1 VEIIEKKALFV
12 FVLSSFTSFIVN
24 TTMFR
29 TQQMPAIRVYQ
40 EEEEE
45 PWDQRKSTP
54 KRSLYEE
61 EINQM
66 EDGELPSLSSS
77 KKATP
82 QKGDLEQ
89 RKFWGQLDVN
99 SCDDDEDDEE
109 DAVSRDE
116 SIRRRAD
123 EEDMPDD
130 ELMSSASRNNPSK
143 HRARHNA
150 PRQSDELYQADSY
163 EAQNQVLAS
172 GFCDTTLTALGDMCG
187 AYTGTAKRVTL
198 SPRIH
203 SDVQEEH
210 TAIEVEF
217 VEEETEPARH
227 HPEMS
232 VASKNAY
239 LSAMAAQAKEE
250 FQSKTK
256 KGVDQYEDGM
266 DDHTQGRSVNT
277 SLATS
282 LDDADAYETFNAA
295 EKRKFIRLINTGA
308 NPREATQIILQER
321 STLKPEPPRKA
332 TLPTPESALPK
343 RSMSDGKRSHRSHR
357 SAVLNWKKSK
367 YTQQQQRSVN
377 AEPIRP
383 TISEDDHDDLSSPL
397 PPLKDKTAALTD
409 DDGGGPIGG
418 EFSKSGINFYDAER
432 KEDQEDEMAVEQS
445 PSTPTSVKGSRS
457 EQMRKVGFKS
467 LAVRR
472 TKKSPKATSAI
483 TSDDLQRPGEL
494 SRSETAARYSP
505 QIGND
510 SMEDYEN
517 ILNTAEEASSFS
529 KNASFDPELTLDDN
543 NAAEL
548 RYTEEKTSAIG
559 ANNDER
565 NAALYANARKQ
576 YAGLSVPTPASD
588 ESVYTAQ
595 TSDTGYTGVTGMTG
609 ATTYTQSSRVRRPG
623 AAKKRLAR
631 EKELQEKAKG
641 TQGWVQSVK
650 EVAAMSSQ
658 KWDPL
663 LGLVDYLEPVAEEV
677 PEKAR
682 HESIH
687 LDLNTKISTP
697 SKRSK
702 VGDAGS
708 INTAKSAPVPFPREW
723 EEERERMI
731 RETKSLEKH
740 DSSATSSRNGIP
752 SSNDGSRPNSWIE
765 SMKAASATLVTD
777 GKQWDPDKGWMNDD
791 GTSVAISTD
800 GDFTTASSLP
810 PPPPSSFTTDHVPRI
825 RKTDSPTVHDRIGAS
840 PIAQPERYVQ
850 LNDTGS
856 VRSVRQDYSPYA
868 ASTSLPVTQPI
879 PPVYES
885 TYVSDDETDVDSAPL
900 SNGVEAYSAQE
911 KPVATSA
918 ANVNVVKEKISN
930 DDIKLFASGKNKN
943 TGHAGRTESLGS
955 EGLPELIASSDQDNA
970 EEWNP
975 NSVEDGTGPRSQEP
989 TQQRSDVDLDM
1000 DGTDGLDDKLSKL
1013 SKRRGGGPVDLDEL
1027 SAGSETKSTFST
1039 NTDGRS
1045 IASFKLK
1052 SNIRD
1057 TSPVAK
1063 RRQAGKAL
1071 VTPSPAQEAKDRTKV
1086 ERDVFRDKNVQGKE
1100 TRRIRTV
1107 PSHESFDQERVGHY
1121 HSASHGVMREDPS
1134 PNLSP
1139 KTRNTVAEWE
1149 SRATKT
1155 DGAPS
1160 SPRNSAEWK
1169 VFLAKKVRAE
1179 RDASSG
1185 AAESLNMPRQLFK
1198 SSPDDGDGYDD
1209 DSIFD
1214 FKSAVNARSD
1224 ADESRNRVHQTDN
1237 QNQPR
1242 ADKGMS
1248 QTNTTPIKSDSA
1260 PLKDISHLS
1269 PINSRDEGDAEYD
1282 DGKYLPTS
1290 RVHGIETAK
1299 RVNFFQ
1305 RLAECTGPVLSENK
1319 GIPSSHLSFLQ
1330 NNICGRPGDVHDDTA
1345 SDDGI
1350 LDKDIENLEKGVAM
1364 DDVANVSVND
1374 GNEDTDLQHRAD
1386 NKMEIKLARAKAGA
1400 GFSSRRS
1407 STGSSVISEGS
1418 FGAKTAYLEAIAM
1431 KAAVA
1436 KPRSR
1441 SRARSTSNS
1450 SVVSAA
1456 SSVHSEKWKAFLE
1469 RKKAGTTPSVIS
1481 RASDERYKEM
1491 LARLKSS
1498 PRQLE
1503 ADEVSQSA
1511 KDLSGAKVEALM
1523 AQLTGSNVSEAE
1535 I

>member
-1 VEIIEKKALFV
+1 
-12 FVLSSFTSFIVN
+12 
-24 TTMFR
+24 MH
-29 TQQMPAIRVYQ
+29 AIRVYQ
-40 EEEEE
+40 DEEEE
-45 PWDQRKSTP
+45 PWDQRKSTT

-61 EINQM
+61 ENNQM

-77 KKATP
+77 RKATP
-82 QKGDLEQ
+82 QVKGGDLEQ
-89 RKFWGQLDVN
+89 RKFWGQLNVN
-99 SCDDDEDDEE
+99 SCDDDDDDDEE

-116 SIRRRAD
+116 SIPRRAD
-123 EEDMPDD
+123 HEDMPDD
-130 ELMSSASRNNPSK
+130 ELMSSASRNNISN
-143 HRARHNA
+143 HRALRNA
-150 PRQSDELYQADSY
+150 PRQSDELYQAESY
-163 EAQNQVLAS
+163 EAENKVLAS

-187 AYTGTAKRVTL
+187 AYTGTSKRVTL
-198 SPRIH
+198 TPRIH

-232 VASKNAY
+232 VESKNAY

-250 FQSKTK
+250 FQNKTRR
-256 KGVDQYEDGM
+256 GVDKNDDGM

-277 SLATS
+277 NLTTS

-308 NPREATQIILQER
+308 NPREATQMILQER
-321 STLKPEPPRKA
+321 STLKPETPRKA
-332 TLPTPESALPK
+332 PPPTLESALPK
-343 RSMSDGKRSHRSHR
+343 RSISDGKRSHRSHR
-357 SAVLNWKKSK
+357 SAVLYWKKSK
-367 YTQQQQRSVN
+367 YNQQQQPSVS

-383 TISEDDHDDLSSPL
+383 AVSEDDQDDMSSPL
-397 PPLKDKTAALTD
+397 SSSKEKTAALTD
-409 DDGGGPIGG
+409 DDGGEPIGG
-418 EFSKSGINFYDAER
+418 QFAKSGIHFYDAER
-432 KEDQEDEMAVEQS
+432 KEVQEDEMAVEQP
-445 PSTPTSVKGSRS
+445 PSTPSSLKSTRS
-457 EQMRKVGFKS
+457 EQLRKVSFKS
-467 LAVRR
+467 LAERR
-472 TKKSPKATSAI
+472 VKKSPKVTSAI
-483 TSDDLQRPGEL
+483 TNDDLHRLEG
-494 SRSETAARYSP
+494 SSKSETIARYSP

-510 SMEDYEN
+510 SMEDYDN
-517 ILNTAEEASSFS
+517 ILNTAEESGSFS
-529 KNASFDPELTLDDN
+529 KNASFDPEMTLDDYN
-543 NAAEL
+543 VAEPQ
-548 RYTEEKTSAIG
+548 YTEEKATAPVIEG
-559 ANNDER
+559 NNDER
-565 NAALYANARKQ
+565 SAALYANARKH

-595 TSDTGYTGVTGMTG
+595 TSDTGYTGVTGVTG
-609 ATTYTQSSRVRRPG
+609 ATTYSHSSRVRRPG
-623 AAKKRLAR
+623 AAKKRLAK

-641 TQGWVQSVK
+641 AQGWVQSIK
-650 EVAAMSSQ
+650 EVAAMTSQ

-663 LGLVDYLEPVAEEV
+663 LGLVDYLEPVVEEV
-677 PEKAR
+677 PERAR
-682 HESIH
+682 HENMH
-687 LDLNTKISTP
+687 LDLTRKISTP

-702 VGDAGS
+702 VDDAGS
-708 INTAKSAPVPFPREW
+708 VNSAKSTPVPFPREW

-731 RETKSLEKH
+731 RETKRIEKQ
-740 DSSATSSRNGIP
+740 DALATVSRDGIP
-752 SSNDGSRPNSWIE
+752 NNNDGSRPNSWIE

-777 GKQWDPDKGWMNDD
+777 GKHWDPDKGWVNDD

-810 PPPPSSFTTDHVPRI
+810 PPPPAALTTDHVPRI
-825 RKTDSPTVHDRIGAS
+825 TETDSPTVPDRIGAS
-840 PIAQPERYVQ
+840 PVAHPERYIQ

-856 VRSVRQDYSPYA
+856 VRSVHQDYS
-868 ASTSLPVTQPI
+868 SHITTTKLSVTQPI

-885 TYVSDDETDVDSAPL
+885 TYVSDDETDVDSTPL
-900 SNGVEAYSAQE
+900 SNGVEAYPAQE
-911 KPVATSA
+911 KPVAQSA
-918 ANVNVVKEKISN
+918 ANVYVVKEKISN
-930 DDIKLFASGKNKN
+930 DDIGLFATGKNKSI
-943 TGHAGRTESLGS
+943 GHAGRTESLGS
-955 EGLPELIASSDQDNA
+955 EGLPELFASRDHDNA
-970 EEWNP
+970 EDWNP
-975 NSVEDGTGPRSQEP
+975 GSVEDDTEPRSQEP
-989 TQQRSDVDLDM
+989 FTQQRVNDDVAM
-1000 DGTDGLDDKLSKL
+1000 DGIDKIDDKQSKP
-1013 SKRRGGGPVDLDEL
+1013 STRRGGGPVDLDEL
-1027 SAGSETKSTFST
+1027 SAGSETKSTIST

-1052 SNIRD
+1052 TNIRD
-1057 TSPVAK
+1057 TSPMAR
-1063 RRQAGKAL
+1063 RRQVGKAL
-1071 VTPSPAQEAKDRTKV
+1071 VTPSPAQEAEDRKNA
-1086 ERDVFRDKNVQGKE
+1086 ERDIFRDRHAQENA
-1100 TRRIRTV
+1100 TRGIRTV
-1107 PSHESFDQERVGHY
+1107 ASHESYDQEMVDHY
-1121 HSASHGVMREDPS
+1121 HSLPHGVSREDPS
-1134 PNLSP
+1134 REVSP
-1139 KTRNTVAEWE
+1139 GIRNTVAEWE

-1155 DGAPS
+1155 DVAPS

-1185 AAESLNMPRQLFK
+1185 AAERLDNERPSLNMPRQLFK

-1214 FKSAVNARSD
+1214 FKSAVNASSD
-1224 ADESRNRVHQTDN
+1224 DVVRRNRVHPTVK
-1237 QNQPR
+1237 QNPTQDR
-1242 ADKGMS
+1242 GIL
-1248 QTNTTPIKSDSA
+1248 QTNSTPIKSDSA

-1269 PINSRDEGDAEYD
+1269 PINSRDEGDKECD
-1282 DGKYLPTS
+1282 DESDLPTS

-1305 RLAECTGPVLSENK
+1305 RLAECTGPVLTENK

-1350 LDKDIENLEKGVAM
+1350 LDKDIENLEKGVPM
-1364 DDVANVSVND
+1364 DDVANVSVDD
-1374 GNEDTDLQHRAD
+1374 GNEDTDLQQRAD
-1386 NKMEIKLARAKAGA
+1386 KKLDIKLARAKAGA

-1481 RASDERYKEM
+1481 KASDKYTDEKYKEM

-1498 PRQLE
+1498 PRQVD
-1503 ADEVSQSA
+1503 ADDVSQSA

>member
-1 VEIIEKKALFV
+1 
-12 FVLSSFTSFIVN
+12 
-24 TTMFR
+24 MFR
-29 TQQMPAIRVYQ
+29 TPQMHAIRVYQ
-40 EEEEE
+40 DEEEE

-61 EINQM
+61 EINHM

-77 KKATP
+77 KKSTP
-82 QKGDLEQ
+82 QGGDLEQ

-99 SCDDDEDDEE
+99 SCDDDDEEDEEEEE
-109 DAVSRDE
+109 DAVSRDK

-130 ELMSSASRNNPSK
+130 ELMSSASRNNLSK

-163 EAQNQVLAS
+163 EAQNKVLAS

-187 AYTGTAKRVTL
+187 AYTGTSKRVTL

-227 HPEMS
+227 HPDMS
-232 VASKNAY
+232 VESKNAY

-250 FQSKTK
+250 FKSKTK
-256 KGVDQYEDGM
+256 KGGDKY
-266 DDHTQGRSVNT
+266 DDATDEHTEGRSANT
-277 SLATS
+277 NLATT
-282 LDDADAYETFNAA
+282 LDDADAYESFNAA

-308 NPREATQIILQER
+308 NPREATQLILQER

-332 TLPTPESALPK
+332 TLPTPESSLPK
-343 RSMSDGKRSHRSHR
+343 RSMNDGKRSHRSHR
-357 SAVLNWKKSK
+357 SAVLYWKKSK
-367 YTQQQQRSVN
+367 YNQQQRSVSGD
-377 AEPIRP
+377 PIRP
-383 TISEDDHDDLSSPL
+383 TISEDDQDDMSTPL
-397 PPLKDKTAALTD
+397 PTLKDKTAALTD
-409 DDGGGPIGG
+409 DDGGEPISGN
-418 EFSKSGINFYDAER
+418 FAKSGIHFYDAER
-432 KEDQEDEMAVEQS
+432 QEDQEDEMAVKQS
-445 PSTPTSVKGSRS
+445 PSTPPSMKSTRS
-457 EQMRKVGFKS
+457 EQVRKVGFKS
-467 LAVRR
+467 LAERR
-472 TKKSPKATSAI
+472 AKKSPKVTSAI
-483 TSDDLQRPGEL
+483 TNDGSQIIGE
-494 SRSETAARYSP
+494 SSKRETAARYPP

-510 SMEDYEN
+510 SVEDYDN
-517 ILNTAEEASSFS
+517 ILDTAEESGSFS
-529 KNASFDPELTLDDN
+529 KNASFDPELTLDDY
-543 NAAEL
+543 NAAEP
-548 RYTEEKTSAIG
+548 RYKEEKTSAIE
-559 ANNDER
+559 ANSNER

-595 TSDTGYTGVTGMTG
+595 TSDTGYTGVTGMTA

-623 AAKKRLAR
+623 AAKKRLAK

-641 TQGWVQSVK
+641 AQGWVESVK
-650 EVAAMSSQ
+650 EVAAMTRQ

-663 LGLVDYLEPVAEEV
+663 LGLVDYLEPVVEEV

-682 HESIH
+682 YENIH
-687 LDLNTKISTP
+687 LDLSKKISTP

-702 VGDAGS
+702 VDDVGS
-708 INTAKSAPVPFPREW
+708 INTAKSTPVPFPREW

-731 RETKSLEKH
+731 RETKNAKKQDSL
-740 DSSATSSRNGIP
+740 ATPSRDGIP
-752 SSNDGSRPNSWIE
+752 SSNDDSRTNSWIE
-765 SMKAASATLVTD
+765 SMKAASATLVSH
-777 GKQWDPDKGWMNDD
+777 GKQWDPDKGWVNDD

-810 PPPPSSFTTDHVPRI
+810 PPPPSAFTTDNVPRI
-825 RKTDSPTVHDRIGAS
+825 KETNSPTIHDRIGAS

-856 VRSVRQDYSPYA
+856 VRSVHQDYPSYA
-868 ASTSLPVTQPI
+868 TSTKLSVTQPI

-900 SNGVEAYSAQE
+900 SNVVEAYPAQE
-911 KPVATSA
+911 KTVAQSA
-918 ANVNVVKEKISN
+918 ANVNVVKEKINN
-930 DDIKLFASGKNKN
+930 DDIGLFANGKNKN

-955 EGLPELIASSDQDNA
+955 EGLPELFASKDHDDA
-970 EEWNP
+970 EDWNP
-975 NSVEDGTGPRSQEP
+975 NSDEDVTKPRSQEP
-989 TQQRSDVDLDM
+989 TQRSNVDVDVDMDM
-1000 DGTDGLDDKLSKL
+1000 DGTDELDDKQSKP
-1013 SKRRGGGPVDLDEL
+1013 STRRGGGPVDLDEL

-1057 TSPVAK
+1057 TSPLVR

-1071 VTPSPAQEAKDRTKV
+1071 VTPSPAQEAEDRTKV
-1086 ERDVFRDKNVQGKE
+1086 ERDVFKDQNAQGKS
-1100 TRRIRTV
+1100 TRRIQTGT
-1107 PSHESFDQERVGHY
+1107 SHESCDQEMVDHY
-1121 HSASHGVMREDPS
+1121 HSAPRGITREDPS
-1134 PNLSP
+1134 RDLSP
-1139 KTRNTVAEWE
+1139 KTRNTVAEWN
-1149 SRATKT
+1149 SRGTET
-1155 DGAPS
+1155 GSAPL

-1179 RDASSG
+1179 RDASSR

-1214 FKSAVNARSD
+1214 FKTAVNVPND
-1224 ADESRNRVHQTDN
+1224 GGENRNRVHPTDKHN
-1237 QNQPR
+1237 PPKAER
-1242 ADKGMS
+1242 GIS
-1248 QTNTTPIKSDSA
+1248 QTNVTPIKSDSA

-1282 DGKYLPTS
+1282 DGRYVSTS

-1386 NKMEIKLARAKAGA
+1386 KKIDIKLARAKAGA
-1400 GFSSRRS
+1400 GLSSRRS

-1436 KPRSR
+1436 TPRSR

-1450 SVVSAA
+1450 SAVSAA

-1469 RKKAGTTPSVIS
+1469 RKKAGTSPSVIS

-1491 LARLKSS
+1491 IARLKSS
-1498 PRQLE
+1498 PRQVD
-1503 ADEVSQSA
+1503 ADDVSQSA